1 MNTLKFKTNINC
13 SGCLSSVTPYLNRVE
28 GIENWKVDLDGPSK
42 ILTVESKGATEK
54 EIVITIKQA
63 GYKAERT
70 QSI

>member
-13 SGCLSSVTPYLNRVE
+13 SECLSSVTPYLNRVE
-28 GIENWKVDLDGPSK
+28 GIENWKVDLDGPFK

-54 EIVITIKQA
+54 EIVIIINQA
-63 GYKAERT
+63 VYKAERT